1 MENKLI
7 QSLLTA
13 GLLDIGDSDERLANI
28 EKAVTDLE
36 TKLKEN
42 LSLLPSYTLVGLDP
56 NINETEP
63 VLEEVEAIVS
73 TYWKALRAKFT
84 ERPIPILRAV
94 ILHALFN
101 IGINDAKLA
110 RIIYLTGSNFYPFA
124 KLSREKEVVS
134 DILTQLAN
142 ISEKNAT
149 EEWSIAEEEP
159 NLKLGTLKI
168 GNIQFSNITLAED
181 ELRAKLKTAAKNDPQ
196 GHGPY
201 HHQEQWSEH
210 FKQHAGDGIIDILKL
225 SFEELGKSLTP
236 SSFETPINKFF
247 TDFKKSLDLVL
258 KNSFNTIRAVE
269 RRSKLLWWKETLY
282 SASLKNSYRTVDA
295 FIQPVIM
302 ANDLYQQLPSITPV
316 SVDFLLKDT
325 IILLNNSANTP
336 MSFAQI
342 IDELTKDD
350 NKQKLREYFDDVEK
364 VEKRI
369 TVYHFL
375 SLLIHEKVQATSLKQ
390 FTGID
395 LTEQIGLTDLAV
407 ILLHDLMAE
416 YLIPAK

>member
-28 EKAVTDLE
+28 EKAVSDLE

-42 LSLLPSYTLVGLDP
+42 PSLLPCYTLVGLDP
-56 NINETEP
+56 RINENEP
-63 VLEEVEAIVS
+63 VLEEVEVIVS

-101 IGINDAKLA
+101 IGTNDAKLA

-134 DILTQLAN
+134 DILIQLAN

-149 EEWSIAEEEP
+149 EEWSIVEEEP

-168 GNIQFSNITLAED
+168 GNLQFNNITFAED

-201 HHQEQWSEH
+201 HHPEPWSEH
-210 FKQHAGDGIIDILKL
+210 FKQHAGDGIVGILKS
-225 SFEELGKSLTP
+225 SFEELSKSLNP

-258 KNSFNTIRAVE
+258 KNSFNTIKAVE

-282 SASLKNSYRTVDA
+282 SASLKNSYRTVDT
-295 FIQPVIM
+295 FIQPIIM
-302 ANDLYQQLPSITPV
+302 ANDLYHQLPDITPV

-325 IILLNNSANTP
+325 ILLLNNSANTP
-336 MSFAQI
+336 MPFAQI
-342 IDELTKDD
+342 IDELTKEE
-350 NKQKLREYFDDVEK
+350 NNQILKEYFDDFERVE
-364 VEKRI
+364 RRNTI
-369 TVYHFL
+369 YHFL
-375 SLLIHEKVQATSLKQ
+375 SLLIHEKVQSTSLTQ

-395 LTEQIGLTDLAV
+395 LTEQISLTDLAV
-407 ILLHDLMAE
+407 ILLHDLMAD
-416 YLIPAK
+416 YLIPKK